1 MALKSMPLR
10 KIILEIFIMD
20 NFKEYIK
27 RFKIQLTS
35 LSPNGYSSTLSFTEL
50 VDIEALGKSSSMIRF
65 LGAKDFILN
74 DKPLTEACKIAS
86 DLGQS
91 VFPLIFR
98 VGEAGYELLNFNEV
112 KTRWEEYCNQTYANE
127 MSEYVKAYIK
137 SSSEIMKD
145 KEIFLEAVMH
155 GIFIQLMLFRDSQKE
170 LYVPN
175 FPNQYTPLRWHLKKS
190 LVESIPQVWYL
201 KAQPFKKISYFIRGQ
216 GILEITKTHWGM
228 LKDIHMEFRVEMS
241 NEGYYR
247 KMVDINL
254 IE

>member
-1 MALKSMPLR
+1 MPLR

-74 DKPLTEACKIAS
+74 DKPLTEACKIAP

-112 KTRWEEYCNQTYANE
+112 KTRWEEYCNQTCANE

-145 KEIFLEAVMH
+145 KEIFLEAVMQ
-155 GIFIQLMLFRDSQKE
+155 GTFLQLMLFRDKQKE
-170 LYVPN
+170 LSVPN
-175 FPNQYTPLRWHLKKS
+175 FPNPNIPLRWQLEKS
-190 LVESIPQVWYL
+190 LLEATPQVWYM
-201 KAQPFKKISYFIRGQ
+201 KAQPLEEKSYFVGGYGTLEVTKSQ
-216 GILEITKTHWGM
+216 WGIPKS
-228 LKDIHMEFRVEMS
+228 IHMELRVEMS
-241 NEGYYR
+241 NEGYYH
-247 KMVDINL
+247 KMADINL
-254 IE
+254 IEE